1 MNIYLTVLE
10 YNMLL
15 LNLYSIG
22 ILSNII
28 EMENTEAKVQANI
41 FRLEI

>member
-15 LNLYSIG
+15 LNFYSIG

-28 EMENTEAKVQANI
+28 EMENTEAKLQANI